1 MTWLNIQDLGG
12 PRPLALLVLALLL
25 IEAGAAWW
33 RRRGAYDWGETGATL
48 VIALG
53 QRLIN
58 VSAAPLVVLLF
69 LAIYPYRLFDLAP
82 LNGASLVLLFL
93 GVDFCYY
100 WHHRAMHRLRL
111 FWATH
116 GVHHST
122 TKLNLSAAFRLGWGG
137 AVTGGFLFYLP
148 LVLIGFP
155 PLAVLL
161 MLGANLA
168 YQLFLHS
175 AWVPRL
181 GPLEWVLNTPRHH
194 HVHHAANAEC
204 RDRNFGGVLIVFD
217 RLFGTFAPVPAAEL
231 RYGLDGVAPSR
242 NPFTV
247 ALRGWADIGRRLLAS
262 RSLAQGVEALFGRP

>member
-1 MTWLNIQDLGG
+1 MTWLNIQDLDG

-25 IEAGAAWW
+25 VEAGAAWW
-33 RRRGAYDWGETGATL
+33 RGRGAYDWGETGATL

-58 VSAAPLVVLLF
+58 VAAAPLVALPF
-69 LAIYPYRLFDLAP
+69 LTLYPYRLFDLGP
-82 LNGASLVLLFL
+82 LGGASLVLLFL

-155 PLAVLL
+155 PLAVFL
-161 MLGANLA
+161 MLGADLT

-175 AWVPRL
+175 TWVPRL

-217 RLFGTFAPVPAAEL
+217 RLFGTFSPVPAADL
-231 RYGLDGVAPSR
+231 RFGLDGVAPSR
-242 NPFTV
+242 NPFKV
-247 ALRGWADIGRRLLAS
+247 ALRGWADVGRRLARA
-262 RSLAQGVEALFGRP
+262 RSLAQGADALFGRP